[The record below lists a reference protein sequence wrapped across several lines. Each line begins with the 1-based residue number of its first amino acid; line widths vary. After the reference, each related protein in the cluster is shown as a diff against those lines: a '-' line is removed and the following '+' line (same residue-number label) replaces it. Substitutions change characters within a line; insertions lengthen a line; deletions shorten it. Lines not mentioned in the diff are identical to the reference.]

1 MAHHVPKKRSPASAS
16 SIHRELLAC
25 LVRAGELNVEW
36 KLVQRTAL
44 VDSRLPKSA
53 RLAIALVAS
62 RAQSKCVA
70 VADAVIPAMLCL
82 VRGDHDQATRLLRS
96 CDGHMTFLSAADRTV
111 AAVIRKSTSR
121 TRHGN

>member
-1 MAHHVPKKRSPASAS
+1 MAQLNSKKSRPASAS

-25 LVRAGELNVEW
+25 LVRAGELNIEW

-53 RLAIALVAS
+53 RLAIALVSS

-70 VADAVIPAMLCL
+70 VADAVIPGMLCL
-82 VRGDHDQATRLLRS
+82 VRGERKQATRLLRS
-96 CDGHMTFLSAADRTV
+96 CAGHMAFLSAADRTV

>member
-1 MAHHVPKKRSPASAS
+1 MAHHKPKKPSPASVS
-16 SIHRELLAC
+16 STHRELLAY

-36 KLVQRTAL
+36 KLAQRTAL
-44 VDSRLPKSA
+44 VDTRLPKSA

-70 VADAVIPAMLCL
+70 VADAVIPGMLCL
-82 VRGDHDQATRLLRS
+82 VRGDHQQATRLLRS
-96 CDGHMTFLSAADRTV
+96 CDGHMAFLSAADRTV

-121 TRHGN
+121 NRHGT

>member
-1 MAHHVPKKRSPASAS
+1 MAHHKPNKPSPASAS
-16 SIHRELLAC
+16 SIHHELLAC

-44 VDSRLPKSA
+44 IDSRLPKSA

-62 RAQSKCVA
+62 RAQTKCVA
-70 VADAVIPAMLCL
+70 VADAVIPGMLCL

-96 CDGHMTFLSAADRTV
+96 CDGHMAFLSAADRMV

>member
-1 MAHHVPKKRSPASAS
+1 MAHHKPKKPSPASAS

-36 KLVQRTAL
+36 KLVQRTAI

-53 RLAIALVAS
+53 RLAIALVSS

-70 VADAVIPAMLCL
+70 VADAVIPGMLCL
-82 VRGDHDQATRLLRS
+82 VRGDHQQATRLLRS
-96 CDGHMTFLSAADRTV
+96 CDGHMAFLSAADRTV
-111 AAVIRKSTSR
+111 AAVIRKSASR
-121 TRHGN
+121 NRHGN